1 MKKIDRFVIKSFIGP
16 LVLTFFIATF
26 VLLLQFLWRYMD
38 DLVGKGLQI
47 GDILEF
53 LWYACWTFVPMSL
66 PLSVLLS
73 SLMVFGNLGEH
84 YELVAMKAAGLPL
97 RRAMRPAIF
106 LSFLICG
113 VAFFFA
119 NNAVPKS
126 YMLHRQKYHEIKTTR
141 PAVNVQEGVYYYDI
155 PDYVIRVGKRRDEG
169 RYLENV
175 QIYDHSGKRGNRA
188 VTMSN
193 TGGMFTMENG
203 KYLVFHL
210 YDGYSYGEDVTTG
223 QSGMG
228 SNRNSADNPFTRIKF
243 DTQTLVMDLSQ
254 YDTRDRGD
262 NLYVRHQKSLGL
274 KDLGP
279 QIDTLRS
286 HVEERV
292 RDLVRSIDGRN
303 YYLCTLLGLDSANR
317 ARMDVLLKQG
327 GYEPSY
333 VRPAST
339 EQEMEDAAVHA
350 NALAEDMGY
359 YKSDIK
365 YQQERLN
372 AYRVEEH
379 KKFSLSVGC
388 LILFFIGAPLGALI
402 RKGGMGMPVVV
413 SVLMFIIYYMIS
425 VIGEKAAIEGTIS
438 CTLGS
443 WLATLV
449 FLPFGLFL
457 TLQATIDSSLLDA
470 DTWRRLFMK
479 KARRG

>member
-38 DLVGKGLQI
+38 DLVGKGLQVP
-47 GDILEF
+47 DILEF

-66 PLSVLLS
+66 PLAVLLS
-73 SLMVFGNLGEH
+73 SLMVFGNFGEH

-113 VAFFFA
+113 IAFFFA
-119 NNAVPKS
+119 NNAVPKA

-155 PDYVIRVGKRRDEG
+155 PDYVIRVGKRRDDG
-169 RYLENV
+169 RYLEDV
-175 QIYDHSGKRGNRA
+175 QIYDHSEKRGNRA

-193 TGGMFTMENG
+193 TGSMFTMKNG
-203 KYLVFHL
+203 KYLVFNL
-210 YDGYSYGEDVTTG
+210 YDGYSYGEDISSG

-228 SNRNSADNPFTRIKF
+228 SSRNSMENPFTRIKF
-243 DTQTLVMDLSQ
+243 DTQTLIMDLSR
-254 YDTRDRGD
+254 YDSPDRGD
-262 NLYVRHQKSLGL
+262 NLYGRHQKSLGL
-274 KDLGP
+274 KDLEA
-279 QIDTLRS
+279 QIDTLGMRVDS
-286 HVEERV
+286 RV
-292 RDLVRSIDGRN
+292 RDLLGSIDGRS
-303 YYLCTLLGLDSANR
+303 YYLNSLIGHDSAVSAKFDELVASNDFR
-317 ARMDVLLKQG
+317 PE
-327 GYEPSY
+327 YIIPSY
-333 VRPAST
+333 SMK
-339 EQEMEDAAVHA
+339 EMEDAALIA
-350 NALAEDMGY
+350 NAMAEDMGY

-425 VIGEKAAIEGTIS
+425 VIGEKAAIEGSLS
-438 CTLGS
+438 CSLGS
-443 WLATLV
+443 WLATIIY
-449 FLPFGLFL
+449 LPFGLFL

-470 DTWRRLFMK
+470 DTWRRLFLK
-479 KARRG
+479 KHA

>member
-1 MKKIDRFVIKSFIGP
+1 MKKIDKFVIKSFIGP

-38 DLVGKGLQI
+38 DLVGKGLPL
-47 GDILEF
+47 GDILEL

-66 PLSVLLS
+66 PLAVLLS
-73 SLMVFGNLGEH
+73 SLMVFGNFGEH

-97 RRAMRPAIF
+97 RRAMRPAIY
-106 LSFLICG
+106 LSLLICG
-113 VAFFFA
+113 IAFFFA
-119 NNAVPKS
+119 NNAVPKA

-155 PDYVIRVGKRRDEG
+155 PDYVIRVGKRRDDG

-175 QIYDHSGKRGNRA
+175 QIYDHSEKRGNRA

-193 TGGMFTMENG
+193 TGSMFTMENG
-203 KYLVFHL
+203 KYLVFNL
-210 YDGYSYGEDVTTG
+210 YDGYSYGEDVSSG

-228 SNRNSADNPFTRIKF
+228 SSRSSSEHPFTRIKF
-243 DTQTLVMDLSQ
+243 DTQTLVMDLSR
-254 YDTRDRGD
+254 YDSPDRGD

-279 QIDTLRS
+279 QIDTLRMRADD
-286 HVEERV
+286 RV
-292 RDLVRSIDGRN
+292 RDLLGSIDGRS
-303 YYLCTLLGLDSANR
+303 YYLNSLIGHDSA
-317 ARMDVLLKQG
+317 VLAKFNTLIAQKDFK
-327 GYEPSY
+327 PSY
-333 VRPAST
+333 AVPSHSLK
-339 EQEMEDAAVHA
+339 EVEDAALIA
-350 NALAEDMGY
+350 NAMADDMGY

-425 VIGEKAAIEGTIS
+425 VIGEKAAIEGSLT

-443 WLATLV
+443 WLATIIY
-449 FLPFGLFL
+449 LPFGLFL
-457 TLQATIDSSLLDA
+457 TLQATVDSSLLDA
-470 DTWRRLFMK
+470 DTWRRMFTK
-479 KARRG
+479 KRA